1 MTDPLQAVLFPPLW
15 PFGEIVRLEAEV
27 ALETQASVAVK
38 EFARWVIQNACF
50 EASDLDGGEVQE
62 KALALGLLREE
73 PYDPEIHGEPS
84 AAHDFCDIARG
95 EPWFVF
101 SEMLTITADSQRN
114 ERKP

>member
-15 PFGEIVRLEAEV
+15 PFGEIVRLEAES
-27 ALETQASVAVK
+27 ALKTQAGVAVK

-50 EASDLDGGEVQE
+50 EASDLDGGDVQD

-73 PYDPEIHGEPS
+73 PYDPERHGDPCRWSEYVS
-84 AAHDFCDIARG
+84 RG

-101 SEMLTITADSQRN
+101 SEMLAITADVGLRN

>member
-15 PFGEIVRLEAEV
+15 PFGEIVRLEAEA
-27 ALETQASVAVK
+27 ALKTQAGVAVK

-50 EASDLDGGEVQE
+50 EASDLDGGDVQD

-73 PYDPEIHGEPS
+73 PYDPERHGDPWWSEYV
-84 AAHDFCDIARG
+84 ARG

-101 SEMLTITADSQRN
+101 SEILAITADSQRN
-114 ERKP
+114 AEREGS